1 MHRDEHRYMHMRHNS
16 IEETQDRRLTAHEVG
31 RDLAL
36 PRGVQ
41 DLLDARLLPQ
51 LLVRDLVARRGESE
65 ERVHVCELPS
75 GGRIHQ
81 EERDEC

>member
-1 MHRDEHRYMHMRHNS
+1 MRAYMRPIASS
-16 IEETQDRRLTAHEVG
+16 IEETQDWRLTAHEVG

-36 PRGVQ
+36 PCGVQ

-51 LLVRDLVARRGESE
+51 LLVRDLVARRGEGE

-75 GGRIHQ
+75 GARIHQ